1 MLTQE
6 GQEAARE
13 CLMRSGFPD
22 TSENTANSE
31 GPSDLN
37 LVNVDSAE
45 EETMSPVDL
54 RRKKSTDI
62 PLEYIEKVYFQLAFI
77 LTSLQTL
84 LVEPRPRTN
93 QHLWRIKL
101 LSLLSIFLFI
111 FHSVHCLSKPDFSL
125 GLQVIYYLPIY
136 TFPLI

>member
-13 CLMRSGFPD
+13 CPMRSGFPD

-45 EETMSPVDL
+45 EETM
-54 RRKKSTDI
+54 
-62 PLEYIEKVYFQLAFI
+62 
-77 LTSLQTL
+77 
-84 LVEPRPRTN
+84 
-93 QHLWRIKL
+93 
-101 LSLLSIFLFI
+101 
-111 FHSVHCLSKPDFSL
+111 
-125 GLQVIYYLPIY
+125 
-136 TFPLI
+136 